1 MKLYY
6 IKQYIVPVKKDD
18 NQTLKKKQFEGINV
32 RAVLWTNDVMI
43 FIVGQN
49 PSCISRQS
57 VIPAIVSKW
66 TNHH

>member
-1 MKLYY
+1 MFY

-49 PSCISRQS
+49 P
-57 VIPAIVSKW
+57 
-66 TNHH
+66 